1 MKVASLLAFIGLLPG
16 AFTIRDDLEER
27 MPLEKDSVYPSAF
40 VELRDAA
47 KTKGLVASKAAGRT
61 TSQTVRTGK
70 GRHHEHGTSEGHHH
84 HGHKKHHHGR
94 RHHEDD
100 DERSEEEEVSTKD
113 SDRRSEEEDSED
125 ERAPRHRHRKQSED
139 DEVDEEQPREDDEE
153 DEPRKHSSRHSKV
166 KEEKSPTSPS
176 KADHAPESKTKKKT
190 KATTT
195 TPSKEA
201 AVDHSPPLAAPLDV
215 FGAIRACAAWV
226 FPIFGWALVIILVAL
241 IALRIKWPELSN
253 MGVRYMAK
261 RMSLPS
267 KKRKEG
273 EEKQEKHDEPK
284 QNEESN
290 DQATATPAPAV
301 SD

>member
-1 MKVASLLAFIGLLPG
+1 MKVARLLGLIGLLPG
-16 AFTIRDDLEER
+16 AFTIRDDLEDR
-27 MPLEKDSVYPSAF
+27 IPLEKDSVYPSAF

-70 GRHHEHGTSEGHHH
+70 GRHHEHGTSEGHHR

-94 RHHEDD
+94 RHHEEDDD

-125 ERAPRHRHRKQSED
+125 ERAPRHRHRKEPEE
-139 DEVDEEQPREDDEE
+139 DEVDEEKPREDEE
-153 DEPRKHSSRHSKV
+153 DEPRKHPSRHSKV
-166 KEEKSPTSPS
+166 KEEKSPSPRS
-176 KADHAPESKTKKKT
+176 KAGPAPESKTKKT
-190 KATTT
+190 TQATTP

-201 AVDHSPPLAAPLDV
+201 AVDHSPPVAPLDV

-261 RMSLPS
+261 RMSLP

-273 EEKQEKHDEPK
+273 HEKQEKQEEPK
-284 QNEESN
+284 QNEEAN
-290 DQATATPAPAV
+290 DQATAAPAPGMV